1 MPEAA
6 FAQDDNGVCTANFRT
21 ALRSEHGDMNAFF
34 AGSLQ
39 SNLVARIRMP
49 RNAYARIVVEHPCNR
64 RAAFSEPS
72 ATVTCPACN
81 E

>member
-1 MPEAA
+1 
-6 FAQDDNGVCTANFRT
+6 
-21 ALRSEHGDMNAFF
+21 MNAFF

-49 RNAYARIVVEHPCNR
+49 RNAYARIVVEHPCNPPR
-64 RAAFSEPS
+64 RILRAIRHRHL
-72 ATVTCPACN
+72 PACN